1 MIRRRRYKRQYEG
14 GVISRHTTP
23 NRENQNQ
30 TKEPHKEPQ
39 SVIGPVGN

>member
-1 MIRRRRYKRQYEG
+1 MIRRRKYKRQYEG

-30 TKEPHKEPQ
+30 TKEPHQ